1 MLNSNKYVSGTLKM
15 SSPECILYGCREN
28 KPVRNCAM
36 QLLYSFDRRKK
47 GLESEVIHTYVSQ
60 RKHVSGLKHMVN
72 RKAAVSSPT
81 FLCVA

>member
-1 MLNSNKYVSGTLKM
+1 
-15 SSPECILYGCREN
+15 
-28 KPVRNCAM
+28 M
-36 QLLYSFDRRKK
+36 QLFYSFDRIKK

-81 FLCVA
+81 FLYVAKVQHGRSYILCVISVNISEYNQWEY